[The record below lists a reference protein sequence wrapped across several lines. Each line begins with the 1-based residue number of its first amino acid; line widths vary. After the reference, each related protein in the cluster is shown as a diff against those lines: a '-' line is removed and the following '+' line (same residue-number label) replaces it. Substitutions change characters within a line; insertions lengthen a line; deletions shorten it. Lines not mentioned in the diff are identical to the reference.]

1 VLSGCPRVVR
11 TRFAVTGAN
20 LRCQDLTQRL
30 ATFAQSQDGQHQLA
44 FDPFVAGEQIVG
56 RAMRPCRA
64 LARAC

>member
-20 LRCQDLTQRL
+20 LRCPDLTQRL

-56 RAMRPCRA
+56 
-64 LARAC
+64 